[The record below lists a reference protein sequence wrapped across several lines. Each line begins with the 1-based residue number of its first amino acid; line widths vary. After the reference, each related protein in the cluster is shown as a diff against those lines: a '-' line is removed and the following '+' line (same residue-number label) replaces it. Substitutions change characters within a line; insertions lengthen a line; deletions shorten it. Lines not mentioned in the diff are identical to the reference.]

1 MARIR
6 EFLIE
11 EKTRHG
17 KVRYLFHRRPDGRR
31 ITIKGQ
37 PGETQFERR
46 YQWLANGGDHQL
58 DLEQTSVERQRT
70 GMAPQTVL
78 ELGRYYRHF
87 IDKEVERRSLSPATV
102 SHYARFSE
110 RFIRDFGPVSLHS
123 IQPYQLERILDKW
136 SSTDNAWNNAL
147 RSIKHLFKYAEKHW
161 GLKPNPASEIEK
173 RKVVSRGFE
182 PWEPEDI
189 QKFFQR
195 HKLGSMA
202 HLAMMLL
209 IEVAPRR
216 SDLVKLGPANIERI
230 DDQPHIKFTPQKS
243 ENTTAIPVT
252 VPISPALM
260 TAIATAPTG
269 EDTFLVTAYGH
280 PFTAEGFGN
289 KMAEWRDAA
298 GVRSS
303 VACHGMRKAVG
314 INMAENDASPY
325 EIMAALGHS
334 SPKVTQVYTE
344 AANRRKLAGKAAS
357 KSTLNRLVVHDQ
369 ADEEQSVE

>member
-17 KVRYLFHRRPDGRR
+17 KTRYLFHRRPDGRR
-31 ITIKGQ
+31 STIKGK
-37 PGETQFERR
+37 PGEPEFETEYNR
-46 YQWLANGGDHQL
+46 LMNGGDRKR
-58 DLEQTSVERQRT
+58 DLEKTSIERQRE
-70 GMAPQTVL
+70 GQAPHTVL
-78 ELGRYYRHF
+78 ELGHHYRRF
-87 IDKEVERRSLSPATV
+87 VDKEIERQAMSPVTMT
-102 SHYARFSE
+102 HYGRFTE
-110 RFIRDFGPVSLHS
+110 RFIKDFGPVPLHS
-123 IQPYQLERILDKW
+123 IQPYQLERTLDDW
-136 SSTDNAWNNAL
+136 SGTDHAWNNAL
-147 RSIKHLFKYAEKHW
+147 RAIKHLFRYADKHW

-173 RKVVSRGFE
+173 RKVVTRGFE

-189 QKFFQR
+189 QQFFQA

-216 SDLVKLGPANIERI
+216 SNIVRLGPANLEKIEG
-230 DDQPHIKFTPQKS
+230 QPHIQFTPQKS
-243 ENTTAIPVT
+243 ENKTAIPVT
-252 VPISPALM
+252 VPISSALM
-260 TAIATAPTG
+260 AAIAATPTG
-269 EDTFLVTAYGH
+269 EETFLVTGYGH
-280 PFTAEGFGN
+280 PFTAKGFGN
-289 KMAEWRDAA
+289 KMARWRDAA
-298 GVRSS
+298 SLRSS
-303 VACHGMRKAVG
+303 LACHGMRKAVG

-357 KSTLNRLVVHDQ
+357 KSTLGQLARD
-369 ADEEQSVE
+369 S